1 MRRFLLVFF
10 GLVLLVVVGGGILLT
25 LLLDEDNIL
34 ELAATTL
41 KEQTGATLTV
51 AGDKK
56 LSLFPTLG
64 VTLGDAAI
72 TLPDK
77 TEPDLTVGSLDI
89 GVRMLPLL
97 SREVVIDTFKLDG
110 LNARI
115 EQAPAEDKLDTGK
128 LTDAQL
134 DAFYQQRREEREAA
148 GKAAGA
154 EAALAIP
161 LALNVGRLEITDAT
175 VQLVDT
181 ATGEQT
187 RVSLNR
193 LRASGLNLAG
203 DAIPV
208 ELEAQLAGEQPITVN
223 LNGEFTV
230 NLDQQQARIDGM
242 EVKVTGATAA
252 PLEATVSGPVDLARQ
267 AADLAVELT
276 LGDTRGSGKLRYAS
290 FESPQIFADLALN
303 LFDPALLVL
312 AGPGAAEATPEETT
326 PASGDEPL
334 PLDALRTIDT
344 EAKLAIEQARFG
356 AHVIENA
363 STTVRVVNGVAA
375 VSNLTGTLHGGQI
388 LVNALFNGK
397 HNIATL
403 AAKGSVKELDIA
415 AALAASEVA
424 AQVTG
429 TASLTLDLI
438 SRGSTA
444 NELTEA
450 LAGPIRL
457 TTDQVVLEGTSV
469 EHLLCQAVALTNQE
483 RLTAQF
489 PPRTAFTALSADIQM
504 GQGKA
509 VIKPLTASLQHIGLA
524 GQGSFELLSQDFSAT
539 IAARVSPGL
548 EELDRACRVSKR
560 LADIEFP
567 VRCKGNMAEDPAG
580 WCHVETE
587 EILKDLATSEAKR
600 KIEKEAGKLFDKLLN
615 K

>member
-1 MRRFLLVFF
+1 MRRFLLVFL

-25 LLLDEDNIL
+25 LFLDEDKIL
-34 ELAATTL
+34 ELAAATL

-51 AGDKK
+51 AGDKN

-77 TEPDLTVGSLDI
+77 SEPDLTVGELDI
-89 GVRMLPLL
+89 GVQMLPLL
-97 SREVVIDTFKLDG
+97 SREVVIDTFKLNG

-115 EQAPAEDKLDTGK
+115 EQAPAEEKLDTGK

-134 DAFYQQRREEREAA
+134 DAFYQKRRKEREAA
-148 GKAAGA
+148 GEAAGA

-161 LALNVGRLEITDAT
+161 LALNVGRLEVTDAT
-175 VQLVDT
+175 VHLVDT

-187 RVSLNR
+187 TVSLNR
-193 LRASGLNLAG
+193 LRATGLNLDG
-203 DAIPV
+203 DAIPL

-223 LNGEFTV
+223 LDGEITV
-230 NLDQQQARIDGM
+230 SLDEQQARLDGVD
-242 EVKVTGATAA
+242 VKVTGATAA
-252 PLEATVSGPVDLARQ
+252 PLEVTLSGPFDLARQ
-267 AADLAVELT
+267 AADLSIELM
-276 LGDTRGSGKLRYAS
+276 LGETQGSGKLRYAS
-290 FESPQIFADLALN
+290 FESPQIFADLKLN
-303 LFDPALLVL
+303 LFDPALLAL
-312 AGPGAAEATPEETT
+312 AGPEAVEAAPEETT
-326 PASGDEPL
+326 SASGDEPL
-334 PLDALRTIDT
+334 PLDAIRTIDT

-363 STTVRVVNGVAA
+363 STTVRVVNGLAA
-375 VSNLTGTLHGGQI
+375 VSNLKGTLHGGQI
-388 LVNALFNGK
+388 LVNALLNGK

-403 AAKGSVKELDIA
+403 TAKGSVKGLDIA

-429 TASLTLDLI
+429 SASLTLDLT

-450 LAGPIRL
+450 LAGPIKL
-457 TTDQVVLEGTSV
+457 TTDKVVLEGTSV
-469 EHLLCQAVALTNQE
+469 EHLLCQAVALANQE
-483 RLTAQF
+483 RLTAEF

-509 VIKPLTASLQHIGLA
+509 VLKPLTASLQNIGLS
-524 GQGSFELLSQDFSAT
+524 GKGSFELLSQDFSAT

-567 VRCKGNMAEDPAG
+567 VRCKGNMADDPAG

-587 EILKDLATSEAKR
+587 EILKDLATNEAKR